1 MHAMFRKTGLLLLF
15 AFLLVAA
22 PSCRNKFKEVSVSS
36 FDVTSVVPTGLRS
49 FDAVV
54 ALGVNNPA
62 PEFTL
67 RNIRGTV
74 RRDTAAVFFLTVED
88 VPVKGRCDKV
98 YQVPV
103 HGTLADG
110 VTLLQMA
117 VLLRN
122 FNPEEYTVDVAA
134 RASLAAGVGK
144 NLEYKAIP
152 LTKLTKNL

>member
-1 MHAMFRKTGLLLLF
+1 MGRKTGIILLF
-15 AFLLVAA
+15 ALVLLAA
-22 PSCRNKFKEVSVSS
+22 PGCRNKFKEVSVTS
-36 FDVTSVVPTGLRS
+36 FDLASVVPTGLRS

-54 ALGVNNPA
+54 ALGVHNPA

-74 RRDTAAVFFLTVED
+74 RRDTTALFLLTVED
-88 VPVKGRCDKV
+88 VPVQGHTDKV

-103 HGTLADG
+103 HGTLSDG

-117 VLLRN
+117 VLLRS
-122 FNPEEYTVDVAA
+122 FNPDEYKVDVSA

-144 NLEYKAIP
+144 NLEYNAIP
-152 LTKLTKNL
+152 LSKFMKNL